1 MIRRKYKVTK
11 YELDGAFVVEQET
24 YFWTL
29 RGARQ
34 FSNIL
39 HLAQDNLMT
48 WVGYR
53 DDHIPTSTFGNIYN
67 ILSRMNDG
75 RFLQPLPETIK
86 LDSLEKK

>member
-11 YELDGAFVVEQET
+11 YEIDGAFVTEKET

-34 FSNIL
+34 FADIL
-39 HLAQDNLMT
+39 HLAQDNLLT

-53 DDHIPTSTFGNIYN
+53 DDRLPKDAFGNIYN
-67 ILSRMNDG
+67 VLSRMKDG
-75 RFLQPLPETIK
+75 RFHKTTTTIQI
-86 LDSLEKK
+86 DSLEGK